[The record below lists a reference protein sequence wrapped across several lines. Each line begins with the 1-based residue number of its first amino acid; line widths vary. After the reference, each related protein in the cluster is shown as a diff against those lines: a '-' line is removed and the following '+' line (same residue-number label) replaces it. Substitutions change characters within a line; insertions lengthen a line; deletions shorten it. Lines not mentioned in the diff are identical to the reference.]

1 MLGWSETKKWNRTS
15 EMTYPGGMPTRAP
28 RKRERIGIGL
38 ILAAGLT
45 STQVGCHPPDDV
57 VEIRI
62 EDVVQE
68 TTMGDGFKSFGEIKG
83 HDSCGLGVAVI
94 EASGDGIG
102 DGEECSG
109 GGS

>member
-1 MLGWSETKKWNRTS
+1 MRT
-15 EMTYPGGMPTRAP
+15 P
-28 RKRERIGIGL
+28 RKRDGIGL

-68 TTMGDGFKSFGEIKG
+68 TTMGDGFKSFREIKG
-83 HDSCGLGVAVI
+83 HDRCGLGVAVI

>member
-1 MLGWSETKKWNRTS
+1 
-15 EMTYPGGMPTRAP
+15 MPTRAP
-28 RKRERIGIGL
+28 RKREHIGIGL

-45 STQVGCHPPDDV
+45 SAQVGCHPPDETA
-57 VEIRI
+57 VEIRM
-62 EDVVQE
+62 EDVLQE

-94 EASGDGIG
+94 EASVDGIG

>member
-1 MLGWSETKKWNRTS
+1 
-15 EMTYPGGMPTRAP
+15 MPTRSL
-28 RKRERIGIGL
+28 RERERIGIGL
-38 ILAAGLT
+38 ILAAGLA
-45 STQVGCHPPDDV
+45 SAQVGCHPPDDV

-68 TTMGDGFKSFGEIKG
+68 TTMGDGFKSFGEIMG
-83 HDSCGLGVAVI
+83 HDSFGLGVAVI